1 VIVVF
6 LLIIVTVVF
15 VFGLLKRHDKYISLE
30 EVIPAGEV
38 VSAEEGIV
46 EYKGVQ
52 YVLGTN
58 DLEKKRHLLK
68 KLNLLDIEEALVVDL
83 SYHGQ
88 IIIRADKYHEVLRRK

>member
-1 VIVVF
+1 MIVVL

-15 VFGLLKRHDKYISLE
+15 VFGLFKRHNKYISLE

-38 VSAEEGIV
+38 VSVEEGIV

-58 DLEKKRHLLK
+58 DLEKKRHLLQ
-68 KLNLLDIEEALVVDL
+68 KLDLLSIEEKSVVDL

-88 IIIRADKYHEVLRRK
+88 IIIRAGKAHEGLRRK